1 MDRRTFLIL
10 SALSPVMAKDFISKG
25 SDIYLTSSDM
35 NTVFSL
41 KNRLKSLKRFVGYAN
56 FNIISYDQAL
66 YYARNYSAIGKFT
79 KDEQYLIEKLF
90 FSDPKE
96 FNFYGKKTTHSLTN
110 KISKKDIIKIPHTGH
125 FLYKG
130 KPQNDYKRLLKDVGP
145 TLKLTSGIRNV
156 IKQLDLYLNKL
167 KKYDG
172 DLVKASKIIAPPAF
186 SYHTIHDF
194 DIGRKDWGAKNFTAA
209 FATTKEFKKIR
220 KLKYVDIRYTTNNK
234 DGVRYEPWHIK
245 VI

>member
-1 MDRRTFLIL
+1 MNIRTFLIL
-10 SALSPVMAKDFISKG
+10 SALSPIMAKDFISKG
-25 SDIYLTSSDM
+25 SDIYLTPNDM

-66 YYARNYSAIGKFT
+66 YYARNYSAIGRFT

-130 KPQNDYKRLLKDVGP
+130 KPQNDYK
-145 TLKLTSGIRNV
+145 
-156 IKQLDLYLNKL
+156 
-167 KKYDG
+167 
-172 DLVKASKIIAPPAF
+172 
-186 SYHTIHDF
+186 
-194 DIGRKDWGAKNFTAA
+194 
-209 FATTKEFKKIR
+209 
-220 KLKYVDIRYTTNNK
+220 
-234 DGVRYEPWHIK
+234 
-245 VI
+245 